1 MAEGTNEG
9 STAVPARWL
18 DVTEQRAWRAYV
30 AATQLMSDNL
40 DRQLQRDSRMPHTYY
55 QLLVWLSEAPGR
67 AMRMTD
73 LAERTK
79 ITRSRLSHAVA
90 RLEKDGWVRREDC
103 PTDRRGQLAVLTDR
117 GFAALAAAAPGHVE
131 AVRTAIFDRL
141 DTEQIGQLTAIMRVI
156 AEGLTPAGAPDLPWR
171 R

>member
-1 MAEGTNEG
+1 MVERTDDGA
-9 STAVPARWL
+9 TAAPRWL
-18 DVTEQRAWRAYV
+18 DPEEQRAWRAYV
-30 AATQLMSDNL
+30 GATQLVSDHL
-40 DRQLQRDSRMPHTYY
+40 DRQLQRDSGMPHAYY

-67 AMRMTD
+67 AMRMTE

-90 RLEKDGWVRREDC
+90 RLEQDGWVRREEC

-117 GFAALAAAAPGHVE
+117 GFAALAAAAPGHVA
-131 AVRTAIFDRL
+131 AVRVALFDRL
-141 DTEQIGQLTAIMRVI
+141 DAEQVRQLGAIMAVV
-156 AEGLTPAGAPDLPWR
+156 AEGLSPDRGADLPWR